1 VIPGPSIS
9 HSSGTRAHASAATAS
24 TAGAAAAQSKPNRSA
39 ADRAPTPLTPA
50 RCGPR
55 GALAKPDGLWGEVV
69 DVEASGEGPDGA
81 F

>member
-1 VIPGPSIS
+1 
-9 HSSGTRAHASAATAS
+9 
-24 TAGAAAAQSKPNRSA
+24 
-39 ADRAPTPLTPA
+39 LTPA